1 MKLSELLSETAKIDG
16 RSQSEAL
23 GKKFGSIYIFN
34 QMATVQ
40 RQGTLVSVSMIIGGV
55 TDMISKDGK
64 RQPVAYHKVSLAFNN
79 IEHEYYKPS
88 ALVETIRLKYEEY
101 ADTEKYKSADIL
113 KIAIENPT
121 KFFPGSTLFR
131 ATNDSD
137 RGFCVVPNQIPEDA
151 DVKVWCS
158 CSDYYWT
165 MQYYNC
171 ENNVD
176 LNGQYPE
183 RYIPKTKKGF
193 EAFKS
198 GQPLRNPGRH
208 PGMCKHLMLLLA
220 TLIKKD
226 VVKDISDKEG
236 TSIAQYYEANFSNF
250 IDKKKQRISMTE
262 YKNKIAEY
270 KRDHEIKRVQR
281 KLYHDTSYGAGGHNA
296 GWGYKWDPKSGQFK
310 KKR

>member
-1 MKLSELLSETAKIDG
+1 MKLSKLLSETAKIDG

-23 GKKFGSIYIFN
+23 GKKFGSIYVFN

-40 RQGTLVSVSMIIGGV
+40 KQGTLVSVSMIIGGV

-88 ALVETIRLKYEEY
+88 ALVATIRLKYKEY
-101 ADTEKYKSADIL
+101 ADAEKYKAADIL

-171 ENNVD
+171 ENDVD
-176 LNGQYPE
+176 LNGRYPE

-208 PGMCKHLMLLLA
+208 PGMCKHLMLLMAL
-220 TLIKKD
+220 LMKDDLVQSKDSNLKGYLEVDFDKFEKKD
-226 VVKDISDKEG
+226 RRLS
-236 TSIAQYYEANFSNF
+236 SN
-250 IDKKKQRISMTE
+250 E
-262 YKNKIAEY
+262 YDNMIREFKNEQG
-270 KRDHEIKRVQR
+270 IKSQQR
-281 KLYHDTSYGAGGHNA
+281 KLAHDTSYGFKGHNA
-296 GWGYKWDPKSGQFK
+296 GWGYKWNAKKGQFVKSPRK
-310 KKR
+310 KK